1 MDLSAHKSQAIKQ
14 KSHSPVGLCRM
25 ENRKGLSTINQGGDD
40 LAIRIAAME
49 RRRNDVL
56 SSKYQGSD
64 DTQRLASEGTFALSS
79 KLACY
84 NGLNGH
90 YLLGWPFQLLS
101 HIFDKSPIF
110 TINVLS
116 FHRFMGSE

>member
-1 MDLSAHKSQAIKQ
+1 
-14 KSHSPVGLCRM
+14 M

-79 KLACY
+79 KLACV
-84 NGLNGH
+84 
-90 YLLGWPFQLLS
+90 
-101 HIFDKSPIF
+101 HIFIYEGQRS
-110 TINVLS
+110 NSVCLS
-116 FHRFMGSE
+116 FLRCHLSWVF